1 MIDYKEVIDLYNKLD
16 LNDKRNEFSTL
27 LIKIDALLLEFLSQK
42 NIKASFTTKKI
53 DITSFQNKK
62 EDDTL
67 AFFYEDL
74 INIKNKILLLL
85 KLEINE
91 NDQ

>member
-16 LNDKRNEFSTL
+16 LSDKRNEFSTL
-27 LIKIDALLLEFLSQK
+27 LIKVDALLLELLNQK
-42 NIKASFTTKKI
+42 NINAKFSTKKM
-53 DITSFQNKK
+53 DVVAFKNKN

-67 AFFYEDL
+67 TFFYEDL